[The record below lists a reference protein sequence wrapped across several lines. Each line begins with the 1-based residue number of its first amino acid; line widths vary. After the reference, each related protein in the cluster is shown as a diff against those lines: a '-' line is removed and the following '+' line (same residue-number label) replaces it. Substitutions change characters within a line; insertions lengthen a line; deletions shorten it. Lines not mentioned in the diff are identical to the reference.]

1 MLLPDQLS
9 TPLNAVLKCLNVQ
22 HLVFEPLSQLYKWVD
37 NLKLQVVQIFLQ
49 IRVFAVFKEQL
60 FLRQLLLVR
69 HVSYRTQI
77 SVDLWRVSL
86 HGVDLVLIQ
95 ELVERCKLS
104 IIFLELFGHRV
115 YILTKLC
122 QESLHLFGYNHKLH
136 DLGLAELLLTFAEIA
151 FQLKE
156 GFVPFK
162 YAAWRDQFVWL
173 QVLELFFD
181 VLLRVQEDPKLFR
194 LKKVR
199 ATSQIFDEFVQQ
211 VASFCDKI
219 FLCAAD
225 YFLVWKRWNV

>member
-95 ELVERCKLS
+95 ELV
-104 IIFLELFGHRV
+104 
-115 YILTKLC
+115 
-122 QESLHLFGYNHKLH
+122 
-136 DLGLAELLLTFAEIA
+136 
-151 FQLKE
+151 
-156 GFVPFK
+156 
-162 YAAWRDQFVWL
+162 
-173 QVLELFFD
+173 
-181 VLLRVQEDPKLFR
+181 
-194 LKKVR
+194 
-199 ATSQIFDEFVQQ
+199 
-211 VASFCDKI
+211 
-219 FLCAAD
+219 
-225 YFLVWKRWNV
+225 